1 MKTTTTTT
9 TPQLTT
15 NSKGLFKKKRLSSS
29 EANKNNSFRNRYA
42 NDESL
47 DEDFNRTATTAG
59 ATATAAAEGGGEG
72 GMPRNTT
79 NNNPPPLYEHRPPPR
94 THTTVSIE
102 DEREILEAAAKAGIR
117 INGRVPE
124 VGDFFAEAAAAGEPA
139 PTRTRRHRRWI
150 RKRREKEKEAM
161 RRYYREDREEGVVGG
176 GGGEDEVVGVGRAY
190 PGGED
195 ERFEEETMRA
205 MEESRRAWDAAA
217 SAAAASSGSNSD
229 SHSRTRDRNDEN
241 DEDEEKLMKI
251 ASEMSKAANGE
262 KLNSIQ
268 RLVSDL
274 DINSRLKAA
283 NVNKTASG
291 AAALE
296 ASTGRSVGRKFAARF
311 HLTRCLSEFDV
322 LDENAD
328 GFYDFWR
335 DENSS
340 TSLLFGGE
348 DAPLP
353 DLGELLSL
361 RKQGASNDTPNEEH
375 AIAYVVDRKSDDI
388 LNSLDE
394 LARKIHAQ
402 DPSDVFARAKALA
415 MLVSN
420 RLGGA
425 CETETKAFSIRATAM
440 RDETKL
446 KKINASCVVH
456 IGHLSIGAE
465 KQRAILFKALSSY
478 SEVPCRLLRGG
489 VYCDGDEDC
498 AKIFIV
504 NSSSDNA
511 TNGASRQTSD
521 DEAFFASLGNDV
533 DVRQIDLLRNVG
545 KMTSPGGGA
554 GGKKPLSSV
563 EKEFFSAS
571 TDSASANDINFDF
584 FSASNGGGEAKKK
597 APPSS
602 SNFNEQKPR
611 SHEKDLFDDMIS
623 TASTPSSSSASLFD
637 LSEVKMKTSAV
648 PAKTSLTPKEE
659 AAEKKRIL
667 IRRQAERIL
676 EVQEAEEEKEHAREI
691 ELKFRHKFH
700 KKWDKVVKNLSLG
713 ETLEVFGVEVKD
725 KKSTNELRKA
735 YRRALL
741 KFHPDRLARGGVSV
755 HDKVN
760 GEEIFK
766 IINGK
771 MENS

>member
-533 DVRQIDLLRNVG
+533 DMRQIDLLRNVG

>member
-1 MKTTTTTT
+1 MTIFVWC
-9 TPQLTT
+9 P
-15 NSKGLFKKKRLSSS
+15 
-29 EANKNNSFRNRYA
+29 NR
-42 NDESL
+42 EFSL
-47 DEDFNRTATTAG
+47 
-59 ATATAAAEGGGEG
+59 
-72 GMPRNTT
+72 
-79 NNNPPPLYEHRPPPR
+79 
-94 THTTVSIE
+94 
-102 DEREILEAAAKAGIR
+102 
-117 INGRVPE
+117 
-124 VGDFFAEAAAAGEPA
+124 
-139 PTRTRRHRRWI
+139 
-150 RKRREKEKEAM
+150 
-161 RRYYREDREEGVVGG
+161 
-176 GGGEDEVVGVGRAY
+176 
-190 PGGED
+190 
-195 ERFEEETMRA
+195 
-205 MEESRRAWDAAA
+205 
-217 SAAAASSGSNSD
+217 
-229 SHSRTRDRNDEN
+229 
-241 DEDEEKLMKI
+241 
-251 ASEMSKAANGE
+251 
-262 KLNSIQ
+262 
-268 RLVSDL
+268 
-274 DINSRLKAA
+274 
-283 NVNKTASG
+283 
-291 AAALE
+291 
-296 ASTGRSVGRKFAARF
+296 
-311 HLTRCLSEFDV
+311 
-322 LDENAD
+322 
-328 GFYDFWR
+328 
-335 DENSS
+335 
-340 TSLLFGGE
+340 
-348 DAPLP
+348 
-353 DLGELLSL
+353 
-361 RKQGASNDTPNEEH
+361 
-375 AIAYVVDRKSDDI
+375 AI
-388 LNSLDE
+388 
-394 LARKIHAQ
+394 
-402 DPSDVFARAKALA
+402 
-415 MLVSN
+415 LVSN

-478 SEVPCRLLRGG
+478 AEVPCRLLRGG

-504 NSSSDNA
+504 KNSSSDNA

-554 GGKKPLSSV
+554 GGKRPLSSV

-584 FSASNGGGEAKKK
+584 FSSSNGGGEAKKK

-648 PAKTSLTPKEE
+648 PAKRSLTPKEE

-676 EVQEAEEEKEHAREI
+676 EVQEAEEEKEHTREI

>member
-1 MKTTTTTT
+1 MISSSL
-9 TPQLTT
+9 TPLLLLFSSPT
-15 NSKGLFKKKRLSSS
+15 GLFKKRAPSSYSASGNASRSSS
-29 EANKNNSFRNRYA
+29 NDAFRNRFA

-47 DEDFNRTATTAG
+47 DVEDDG
-59 ATATAAAEGGGEG
+59 V
-72 GMPRNTT
+72 PRDGRR
-79 NNNPPPLYEHRPPPR
+79 PPLYEHQPPEPPR
-94 THTTVSIE
+94 RQTTTVSIE
-102 DEREILEAAAKAGIR
+102 DEREILEAAARAGIR

-124 VGDFFAEAAAAGEPA
+124 VGDFFTGEPV

-150 RKRREKEKEAM
+150 RKRRENEKEAL
-161 RRYYREDREEGVVGG
+161 RRREEAEGEVVAGAAARAYGGGGGGGG
-176 GGGEDEVVGVGRAY
+176 GGGEEER
-190 PGGED
+190 
-195 ERFEEETMRA
+195 RFEEETRRA
-205 MEESRRAWDAAA
+205 MEESRRAWDAATT
-217 SAAAASSGSNSD
+217 AAANSTSSYAGRARETNA
-229 SHSRTRDRNDEN
+229 EN
-241 DEDEEKLMKI
+241 DEEEEKLMKI
-251 ASEMSKAANGE
+251 ASEISKAAVNGE

-268 RLVSDL
+268 RLISDL
-274 DINSRLKAA
+274 DINSRLNAA
-283 NVNKTASG
+283 NVNEMG
-291 AAALE
+291 AAAL
-296 ASTGRSVGRKFAARF
+296 GRTLGRKFAARF

-322 LDENAD
+322 LDETAD
-328 GFYDFWR
+328 GFYDLWR
-335 DENSS
+335 DESNS

-353 DLGELLSL
+353 DLEDLLSL
-361 RKQGASNDTPNEEH
+361 RKKGASAESIPNEEH

-394 LARKIHAQ
+394 LAKKIREE
-402 DPSDVFARAKALA
+402 DPLDVFARAKALA

-440 RDETKL
+440 RDEMKL

-456 IGHLSIGAE
+456 IGHLSFGAE
-465 KQRAILFKALSSY
+465 KQRAILFKALASCAD
-478 SEVPCRLLRGG
+478 VPCRLLRGG

-498 AKIFIV
+498 AKIFV
-504 NSSSDNA
+504 VKNSGSSDNGG
-511 TNGASRQTSD
+511 TSRQPPSEND
-521 DEAFFASLGNDV
+521 DAFFASLGNDL

-545 KMTSPGGGA
+545 KLTSPS

-563 EKEFFSAS
+563 EREFFEASSAPE
-571 TDSASANDINFDF
+571 NINFDF
-584 FSASNGGGEAKKK
+584 FSH
-597 APPSS
+597 PSS
-602 SNFNEQKPR
+602 SNEGDDSRKKKVPPPSSNFNRSYENDLFNEM
-611 SHEKDLFDDMIS
+611 SS
-623 TASTPSSSSASLFD
+623 PSSSSASLLD
-637 LSEVKMKTSAV
+637 LSEVKMKTSTAA
-648 PAKTSLTPKEE
+648 PAGKPTLTPKEE

-676 EVQEAEEEKEHAREI
+676 EVQEAEEEKEQVREI

-735 YRRALL
+735 YRKAML
-741 KFHPDRLARGGVSV
+741 KFHPDRFARGSSLQ
-755 HDKVN
+755 DRVN

-766 IINGK
+766 IINAK

>member
-217 SAAAASSGSNSD
+217 SAAAASSGSNSG

-602 SNFNEQKPR
+602 SNFNEQKAR

>member
-1 MKTTTTTT
+1 
-9 TPQLTT
+9 
-15 NSKGLFKKKRLSSS
+15 
-29 EANKNNSFRNRYA
+29 
-42 NDESL
+42 
-47 DEDFNRTATTAG
+47 
-59 ATATAAAEGGGEG
+59 
-72 GMPRNTT
+72 
-79 NNNPPPLYEHRPPPR
+79 
-94 THTTVSIE
+94 
-102 DEREILEAAAKAGIR
+102 
-117 INGRVPE
+117 
-124 VGDFFAEAAAAGEPA
+124 
-139 PTRTRRHRRWI
+139 
-150 RKRREKEKEAM
+150 
-161 RRYYREDREEGVVGG
+161 
-176 GGGEDEVVGVGRAY
+176 
-190 PGGED
+190 
-195 ERFEEETMRA
+195 
-205 MEESRRAWDAAA
+205 
-217 SAAAASSGSNSD
+217 
-229 SHSRTRDRNDEN
+229 
-241 DEDEEKLMKI
+241 
-251 ASEMSKAANGE
+251 
-262 KLNSIQ
+262 
-268 RLVSDL
+268 
-274 DINSRLKAA
+274 
-283 NVNKTASG
+283 
-291 AAALE
+291 
-296 ASTGRSVGRKFAARF
+296 
-311 HLTRCLSEFDV
+311 V

-478 SEVPCRLLRGG
+478 AEVPCRLLRGG

-504 NSSSDNA
+504 KNSSSDNA

-584 FSASNGGGEAKKK
+584 FSSSNGGGEAKKK

-602 SNFNEQKPR
+602 SNFNEQKQR

-676 EVQEAEEEKEHAREI
+676 EVQEAEEEKEHTREI

>member
-1 MKTTTTTT
+1 
-9 TPQLTT
+9 
-15 NSKGLFKKKRLSSS
+15 
-29 EANKNNSFRNRYA
+29 
-42 NDESL
+42 
-47 DEDFNRTATTAG
+47 
-59 ATATAAAEGGGEG
+59 
-72 GMPRNTT
+72 
-79 NNNPPPLYEHRPPPR
+79 
-94 THTTVSIE
+94 
-102 DEREILEAAAKAGIR
+102 
-117 INGRVPE
+117 
-124 VGDFFAEAAAAGEPA
+124 
-139 PTRTRRHRRWI
+139 
-150 RKRREKEKEAM
+150 M
-161 RRYYREDREEGVVGG
+161 RRYHREDREEGVVGG
-176 GGGEDEVVGVGRAY
+176 GGEEEDEGVGVARAY
-190 PGGED
+190 PRGED
-195 ERFEEETMRA
+195 ERFEEETRRA

-217 SAAAASSGSNSD
+217 AAAAAAASGSNNSG
-229 SHSRTRDRNDEN
+229 SHSRTRDSNDEN

-361 RKQGASNDTPNEEH
+361 RKRGASNDTPNEEH

-478 SEVPCRLLRGG
+478 AEVPCRLLRGG

-504 NSSSDNA
+504 KNSSSDNA

-554 GGKKPLSSV
+554 GGKRPLSSV

-584 FSASNGGGEAKKK
+584 FSSSNGGGEAKKK

-676 EVQEAEEEKEHAREI
+676 EVQEAEEEKEHTREI

>member
-150 RKRREKEKEAM
+150 RKRRENEKDAM

-217 SAAAASSGSNSD
+217 SAAAASSGSYSD

-478 SEVPCRLLRGG
+478 AEVPCRLLRGG

-498 AKIFIV
+498 AKIYIV

-533 DVRQIDLLRNVG
+533 DMRQIDLLRNVG

-676 EVQEAEEEKEHAREI
+676 EVQEAEEEKEHTREI

>member
-1 MKTTTTTT
+1 MDVVR
-9 TPQLTT
+9 
-15 NSKGLFKKKRLSSS
+15 GLFKKKGLSSS
-29 EANKNNSFRNRYA
+29 EANKNDSFRNRYA

-47 DEDFNRTATTAG
+47 DEDFTWTATEEE
-59 ATATAAAEGGGEG
+59 ATAASEGGGGEG
-72 GMPRNTT
+72 APRDTNT
-79 NNNPPPLYEHRPPPR
+79 NNPPPLYEHRPPPR
-94 THTTVSIE
+94 TRTT
-102 DEREILEAAAKAGIR
+102 RRRKRGIR

-124 VGDFFAEAAAAGEPA
+124 VGDFFAQAAAAGEPA

-150 RKRREKEKEAM
+150 RKRRENEKEAM
-161 RRYYREDREEGVVGG
+161 RRYHREDREEGVVGG
-176 GGGEDEVVGVGRAY
+176 GGEEEDEGVGVARAY
-190 PGGED
+190 PRGED
-195 ERFEEETMRA
+195 ERFE
-205 MEESRRAWDAAA
+205 EESRRAWDAAA
-217 SAAAASSGSNSD
+217 AAATAASCSNSG

-251 ASEMSKAANGE
+251 ASEMSKAANGGE
-262 KLNSIQ
+262 IEFNS
-268 RLVSDL
+268 
-274 DINSRLKAA
+274 KAA

-478 SEVPCRLLRGG
+478 AEVPCRLLRGG

-504 NSSSDNA
+504 KNSSSDNA

-545 KMTSPGGGA
+545 KMTSPVGGA

-571 TDSASANDINFDF
+571 TESASANDINFDF

-648 PAKTSLTPKEE
+648 PAKKSLTPKEE

-676 EVQEAEEEKEHAREI
+676 EVQEAEEEKEHTREI
-691 ELKFRHKFH
+691 ELKVRHKFH